1 MTAINLDALSVEAL
15 QQLKIDIDRTIE
27 RKQVG
32 VLIELR
38 DQIDALVDASP
49 FTLEEILSASKPRK
63 PVAPKYQNPDD
74 ASQQWSGRG
83 RKPRWVEAYLAS
95 GGTLEAIT
103 I

>member
-1 MTAINLDALSVEAL
+1 MTAINLEALSVEAL

-32 VLIELR
+32 ALIELR
-38 DQIDALVDASP
+38 DQVDALVDASP
-49 FTLEEILSASKPRK
+49 FTLEEVLSATKPRK

-74 ASQQWSGRG
+74 ASQQWTGRG
-83 RKPRWVEAYLAS
+83 RKPHWVEAYLAS